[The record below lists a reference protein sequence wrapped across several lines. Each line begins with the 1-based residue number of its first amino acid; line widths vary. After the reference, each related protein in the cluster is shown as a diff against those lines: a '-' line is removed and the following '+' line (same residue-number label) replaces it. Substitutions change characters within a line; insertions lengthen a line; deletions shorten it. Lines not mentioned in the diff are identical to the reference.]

1 MKETPKLNITKSQEL
16 FKEALG
22 LVPGGVLGARKPGD
36 FIEGEYP
43 IFLETGKGCR
53 LTDVDGNEFV
63 DFLCGYGPIIIGYR
77 EEEVDDAVCKQIKDK
92 GFCFTLTQSFQNA
105 LAKKLTELVPSSEM
119 SIFLKT
125 GSDATT
131 ASIRIARAYT
141 NKVKVMRCGYHGWH
155 DWCVE
160 MKGGIPAKFYE
171 DVFEFPYNR
180 LDQLE
185 KLMETH
191 GDQTAAIIM
200 TPFGHPNHQEMQ
212 EPASGFLQG
221 ARDLADKYGAV
232 LVFDEIRTAFRLR
245 MGGAQ
250 ELYGVTPDLT
260 VLGKAIANGYPI
272 SVVTGK
278 KDVMMMAA
286 DKLFISS
293 TFFPNSEGFV
303 AALKTIEILERMQEP
318 DPGFL
323 QGVRD
328 IADKYGAVLVFDEI
342 RTAFRLR
349 MGGAQELYGVTPDL
363 TVLGKAIANGY
374 PISVVTGKKEVMM
387 MAADKLFISSTF
399 FPNSEGFVAAL
410 KTIEILERDK
420 VLENIW
426 EKGDRFMEKIRV
438 LLDKYPVGARL
449 TGVAPMFYITFDKD
463 ETGEYKNKRT
473 DFYTQLIR
481 KGFFF
486 SPFHHAYISF
496 RHTEEDLNLTLTA
509 IEESLAY
516 VKEKY

>member
-1 MKETPKLNITKSQEL
+1 MKEAQKLNITKSREL
-16 FKEALG
+16 FEEASG

-63 DFLCGYGPIIIGYR
+63 DFLCGYGPIILGYR
-77 EEEVDDAVCKQIKDK
+77 EEELDDAVCKQIREK
-92 GFCFTLTQSFQNA
+92 GFCFTLTQKFQNT
-105 LAKKLTELVPSSEM
+105 LAKKLTEVVPSSEM

-131 ASIRIARAYT
+131 ATIRIARAYT
-141 NKVKVMRCGYHGWH
+141 GKIKVMRCGYHGWH

-160 MKGGIPAKFYE
+160 MKGGIPSKFYE
-171 DVFEFPYNR
+171 DVFEF
-180 LDQLE
+180 
-185 KLMETH
+185 
-191 GDQTAAIIM
+191 
-200 TPFGHPNHQEMQ
+200 GHPNHQKMQ
-212 EPASGFLQG
+212 EPNPGFLEG

-232 LVFDEIRTAFRLR
+232 LVYDEIRTAFRLR

-278 KDVMMMAA
+278 KDVMMAAA

-293 TFFPNSEGFV
+293 TFFPNS
-303 AALKTIEILERMQEP
+303 K
-318 DPGFL
+318 
-323 QGVRD
+323 
-328 IADKYGAVLVFDEI
+328 
-342 RTAFRLR
+342 
-349 MGGAQELYGVTPDL
+349 
-363 TVLGKAIANGY
+363 
-374 PISVVTGKKEVMM
+374 
-387 MAADKLFISSTF
+387 
-399 FPNSEGFVAAL
+399 GFVAAL

-426 EKGDRFMEKIRV
+426 KKGDRFIEKIRA
-438 LLDKYPVGARL
+438 LLDKYDVGAKL
-449 TGVAPMFYITFDKD
+449 TGVGPMFYITFEKD
-463 ETGEYKNKRT
+463 ETGAYKGKRT

-486 SPFHHAYISF
+486 SPYHHAYISF
-496 RHTEEDLNLTLTA
+496 RHTEEDLKLTLTA

>member
-1 MKETPKLNITKSQEL
+1 MKEAEKLNITKSLEL
-16 FKEALG
+16 FKEATG
-22 LVPGGVLGARKPGD
+22 LIPGGVLGARKPHD
-36 FIEGEYP
+36 FINGEYP

-63 DFLCGYGPIIIGYR
+63 DFLCGYGPIILGYR
-77 EEEVDDAVCKQIKDK
+77 EEEVDEAVCRQIKEK
-92 GFCFTLTQSFQNA
+92 GFCFTLTQKYQNA
-105 LAKKLTELVPSSEM
+105 LAKKLTELVPSSEL

-141 NKVKVMRCGYHGWH
+141 GKVKIMRCGYHGWH

-160 MKGGIPAKFYE
+160 MKGGIPSKFYE
-171 DVFEFPYNR
+171 DVYGFQYNR

-185 KLMETH
+185 ELMATH
-191 GDQTAAIIM
+191 GDETAAIIM
-200 TPFGHPNHQEMQ
+200 TPYGHPNHEKMQ
-212 EPASGFLQG
+212 EPLPGFLEG

-232 LVFDEIRTAFRLR
+232 LVYDEIRTAFRLR

-278 KDVMMMAA
+278 KDIMMMAE
-286 DKLFISS
+286 
-293 TFFPNSEGFV
+293 N
-303 AALKTIEILERMQEP
+303 
-318 DPGFL
+318 
-323 QGVRD
+323 
-328 IADKYGAVLVFDEI
+328 
-342 RTAFRLR
+342 
-349 MGGAQELYGVTPDL
+349 
-363 TVLGKAIANGY
+363 
-374 PISVVTGKKEVMM
+374 
-387 MAADKLFISSTF
+387 KLFISSTF

-426 EKGDRFMEKIRV
+426 EKGGRFMEKVRV
-438 LLDKYPVGARL
+438 LLDKYDVGAQL
-449 TGVAPMFYITFDKD
+449 TGVAPMFYITFEKD
-463 ETGEYKNKRT
+463 ESGEYKDKRE

-481 KGFFF
+481 RGFFF
-486 SPFHHAYISF
+486 SPYHHAYICF
-496 RHTEEDLNLTLTA
+496 RHTEEDLKMTLKA

-516 VKEKY
+516 VKEKYLKPG

>member
-1 MKETPKLNITKSQEL
+1 MKEAQKLNITKSREL
-16 FKEALG
+16 FEEASG

-63 DFLCGYGPIIIGYR
+63 DFLCGYGPIILGYR
-77 EEEVDDAVCKQIKDK
+77 EEELDDAVCKQIREK
-92 GFCFTLTQSFQNA
+92 GFCFTLTQKFQNT
-105 LAKKLTELVPSSEM
+105 LAKKLTEVVPSSEM

-131 ASIRIARAYT
+131 ATIRIARAYT
-141 NKVKVMRCGYHGWH
+141 GKIKVMRCGYHGWH

-160 MKGGIPAKFYE
+160 MKGGIPSKFYE
-171 DVFEFPYNR
+171 DVFEFQYNR

-185 KLMETH
+185 ELMATH
-191 GDQTAAIIM
+191 GDETAAIIM
-200 TPFGHPNHQEMQ
+200 TPFGHPNHQKMQ
-212 EPASGFLQG
+212 EPNPGFLEG

-232 LVFDEIRTAFRLR
+232 LVYDEIRTAFRLR

-278 KDVMMMAA
+278 KDVMMAAA

-293 TFFPNSEGFV
+293 TFFPNS
-303 AALKTIEILERMQEP
+303 K
-318 DPGFL
+318 
-323 QGVRD
+323 
-328 IADKYGAVLVFDEI
+328 
-342 RTAFRLR
+342 
-349 MGGAQELYGVTPDL
+349 
-363 TVLGKAIANGY
+363 
-374 PISVVTGKKEVMM
+374 
-387 MAADKLFISSTF
+387 
-399 FPNSEGFVAAL
+399 GFVAAL

-426 EKGDRFMEKIRV
+426 KKGDRFIEKIRA
-438 LLDKYPVGARL
+438 LLDKYDVGAKL
-449 TGVAPMFYITFDKD
+449 TGVGPMFYITFEKD
-463 ETGEYKNKRT
+463 ETGAYKGKRT

-486 SPFHHAYISF
+486 SPYHHAYISF
-496 RHTEEDLNLTLTA
+496 RHTEEDLKLTLTA

>member
-1 MKETPKLNITKSQEL
+1 MKETEKLNITKSLEL
-16 FKEALG
+16 FKEATG
-22 LVPGGVLGARKPGD
+22 LIPGGVLGARKPHD
-36 FIEGEYP
+36 FINGEYP

-63 DFLCGYGPIIIGYR
+63 DFLCGYGPIILGYR
-77 EEEVDDAVCKQIKDK
+77 EEEVDEAVWKQIKEK
-92 GFCFTLTQSFQNA
+92 GFCFTLTQKYQNA
-105 LAKKLTELVPSSEM
+105 LAKKLTELVPSSEL

-141 NKVKVMRCGYHGWH
+141 GKVKIMRCGYHGWH

-160 MKGGIPAKFYE
+160 MKGGIPSKFYE
-171 DVFEFPYNR
+171 DVYGFQYNR

-185 KLMETH
+185 ELMATH
-191 GDQTAAIIM
+191 GDETAAIIM
-200 TPFGHPNHQEMQ
+200 TPFGHPNHEKMQ
-212 EPASGFLQG
+212 EPLPGFLEG

-232 LVFDEIRTAFRLR
+232 LVYDEIRTAFRLR

-278 KDVMMMAA
+278 KDIMMMAE
-286 DKLFISS
+286 
-293 TFFPNSEGFV
+293 N
-303 AALKTIEILERMQEP
+303 
-318 DPGFL
+318 
-323 QGVRD
+323 
-328 IADKYGAVLVFDEI
+328 
-342 RTAFRLR
+342 
-349 MGGAQELYGVTPDL
+349 
-363 TVLGKAIANGY
+363 
-374 PISVVTGKKEVMM
+374 
-387 MAADKLFISSTF
+387 KLFISSTF

-426 EKGDRFMEKIRV
+426 EKGGRFMEKIRV
-438 LLDKYPVGARL
+438 LLDKYDVGAQL
-449 TGVAPMFYITFDKD
+449 TGVAPMFYITFEKD
-463 ETGEYKNKRT
+463 ESGEYKGKRE

-486 SPFHHAYISF
+486 SPYHHAYICF
-496 RHTEEDLNLTLTA
+496 RHTEEDLKMTLKA

-516 VKEKY
+516 VKEKYLKPG